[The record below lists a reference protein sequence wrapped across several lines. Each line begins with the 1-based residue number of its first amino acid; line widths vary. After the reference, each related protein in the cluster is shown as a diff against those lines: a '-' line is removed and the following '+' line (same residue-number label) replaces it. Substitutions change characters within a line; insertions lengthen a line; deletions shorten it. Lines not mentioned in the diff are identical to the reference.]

1 MEKNNKGF
9 SLIEIIIVIAIMA
22 ILVGV
27 SAPILIRQIEKTNV
41 SSDIQLCDTIH
52 TAVTYAIVDTK
63 VLQDPNSQ
71 PFLDQMASTGMNID
85 DSAFLSSSSV
95 LKESITEYIG
105 CPPSD
110 VKTKIKSQHGNGCEC
125 VITTVNDEVKV
136 TFTETDIRAKR
147 DTSSSTPDNDIFI
160 D

>member
-1 MEKNNKGF
+1 MKSNKGF
-9 SLIEIIIVIAIMA
+9 SLIELIIVIAIMA

-71 PFLDQMASTGMNID
+71 PFLDQMATSGMNID
-85 DSAFLSSSSV
+85 DTAFLSSSCV
-95 LKESITEYIG
+95 LKDSITDYIG
-105 CPPSD
+105 CPLSD
-110 VKTKIKSQHGNGCEC
+110 VKSKVKSQHGSGCEC
-125 VITTVNDEVKV
+125 VITTINDQVTV

-147 DTSSSTPDNDIFI
+147 DTSSSTPDNDIYI